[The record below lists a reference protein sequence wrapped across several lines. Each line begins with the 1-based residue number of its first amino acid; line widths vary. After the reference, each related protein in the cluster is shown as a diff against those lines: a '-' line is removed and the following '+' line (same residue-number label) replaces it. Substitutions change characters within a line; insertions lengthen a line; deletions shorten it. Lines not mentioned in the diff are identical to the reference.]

1 MHLIY
6 SAILNS
12 YSYRLVSNY
21 RYYIVNVSYI
31 ATMSIATAH
40 PKYSFGLK
48 GDVANNVWYL
58 DEQSILYPSGANL
71 VLFNVDQKVQKF
83 IPCSV
88 GSEGMTALAVS
99 PNKRYAAVAEK
110 KSDKPTISVFDLNTQ
125 KRRKVLS
132 ILDIASQ
139 EFISLAFSPDSKY
152 LLSQTS
158 SPDWTLTY
166 WHWEKSKMMASTK
179 TNGGTNYQTKQVRR
193 YYHIKLSFQ

>member
-1 MHLIY
+1 
-6 SAILNS
+6 
-12 YSYRLVSNY
+12 
-21 RYYIVNVSYI
+21 
-31 ATMSIATAH
+31 MSIAVTQ

-125 KRRKVLS
+125 RRKKSLS
-132 ILDIASQ
+132 VVDISSQ

-152 LLSQTS
+152 LVSQTS

-166 WHWEKSKMMASTK
+166 WHWEKAKVMASTK
-179 TNGGTNYQTKQVRR
+179 SNGNTTYHVKQV
-193 YYHIKLSFQ
+193 SSM